1 MLRLAVNGAGGGP
14 RFALISAEA
23 ALKMCSCFVWTD
35 VDMKVSQVSGQRK
48 RAARKGFIRI
58 TSNK

>member
-1 MLRLAVNGAGGGP
+1 MLRLAVNGAGSGP
-14 RFALISAEA
+14 CFALINAEA

-35 VDMKVSQVSGQRK
+35 VDMKVSQVSGQKK
-48 RAARKGFIRI
+48 RESRKGFIRI

>member
-1 MLRLAVNGAGGGP
+1 MLRLAVNGGGSHC
-14 RFALISAEA
+14 FALISAEV
-23 ALKMCSCFVWTD
+23 ALKMVGCFVWTD
-35 VDMKVSQVSGQRK
+35 VDMKVSQVSGQKK